1 MPGSSRCRVAWA
13 TARGSRRVFRSSPP
27 LTRRAPRML
36 TRDARACGPR
46 HNEAGVAEPGRQ
58 GRPGKSEP
66 GRACLRPPAARAGLM
81 GPATMKRNHS
91 ILVVDDEKTIA
102 DGLRLTLE
110 SEGYGVRTAGSV
122 REALTAVLQGDSHA
136 AIVDLMLPDGD
147 GLHLTRELKRR
158 DPAIEVIVIT
168 AYGSVRKAM
177 EATKGAGAFHVLEKP
192 FDPDELLGLMRSAL
206 DHRQLVVENTD
217 LRRRLADRAAD
228 SEILGQAPGI
238 QRVLE
243 TVAAVA
249 DADANVLIIGESGT
263 GKELV
268 ADALHERSR
277 RRGGP
282 WVKINCAAL
291 PKDLIESEL
300 FGHTRGS
307 FTGATNDKTGLLEEA
322 DGGSLLLDEI
332 TEMPPELQA
341 KLLRVLE
348 ERAVRRVGAAKAI
361 PVDFRLISSTNRS
374 PEVALREGRLR
385 QDLFFRI
392 NTVSIDVPPLRER
405 REDIPLLVRAF
416 LERYRAKHGRD
427 VEGIEPEAYRRLLAY
442 AWPGNV
448 RELQNALER
457 AVLVTRGPQ
466 IALDDLP
473 EPLQRAD
480 AEPGAAPAVA
490 PSEVPVGSLEE
501 IERVSILRALE
512 MTKWNKQ
519 AAAAALG
526 LRRPTLYSKM
536 RKHGIPRRRP

>member
-36 TRDARACGPR
+36 TRDARSCRPR
-46 HNEAGVAEPGRQ
+46 QNEAGAAEPGRQ

-66 GRACLRPPAARAGLM
+66 GRACLRPPAAQAGLM
-81 GPATMKRNHS
+81 GPATMNRASRIQVAPVSAPAAQAGLTAPATMKRNHS

-192 FDPDELLGLMRSAL
+192 FDPDELLGLIENAL
-206 DHRQLVVENTD
+206 EHRKLVGENAD
-217 LRRRLADRAAD
+217 LKRRLVEQVTET
-228 SEILGQAPGI
+228 EILGSAPGI

-249 DADANVLIIGESGT
+249 DADANILIVGESGT
-263 GKELV
+263 GKELL
-268 ADALHERSR
+268 ANALHERSG

-282 WVKINCAAL
+282 WIKINCAAL

-300 FGHTRGS
+300 FGHTRGA
-307 FTGATNDKTGLLEEA
+307 FTGATTEKVGLLEEA

-332 TEMPPELQA
+332 TEMPMDLQA

-348 ERAVRRVGAAKAI
+348 ERMVRRLGAAK
-361 PVDFRLISSTNRS
+361 
-374 PEVALREGRLR
+374 
-385 QDLFFRI
+385 
-392 NTVSIDVPPLRER
+392 
-405 REDIPLLVRAF
+405 
-416 LERYRAKHGRD
+416 
-427 VEGIEPEAYRRLLAY
+427 
-442 AWPGNV
+442 
-448 RELQNALER
+448 
-457 AVLVTRGPQ
+457 
-466 IALDDLP
+466 
-473 EPLQRAD
+473 
-480 AEPGAAPAVA
+480 
-490 PSEVPVGSLEE
+490 
-501 IERVSILRALE
+501 
-512 MTKWNKQ
+512 
-519 AAAAALG
+519 
-526 LRRPTLYSKM
+526 
-536 RKHGIPRRRP
+536 